1 VRSSRARRL
10 AQSPAD
16 CRCVNRYVARRARGG
31 FQAASFVNNKL
42 SPLLA
47 PYAGKCILVTG
58 AGGFIGSA
66 LVTALAEAVPRLLV
80 LLDNSEHHLHE
91 LAMRLRE
98 QNSASH
104 EAILGD
110 VCDTA
115 LLADVFERY
124 RPEVTFHAAACKHV
138 PLMENNPLAAMRT
151 NAVGTWRLMQAVT
164 NAAKTAR
171 DTQLLLISTD
181 KAVKP
186 ASVMGATK
194 RVAEMVIDRAGS
206 YGITAQNIRLGN
218 VFGSNGSVAPLF
230 ARQISHG
237 GPVTVTHPEAERYFF
252 TLDDTLEIIL
262 GAATMPGGTFI
273 PALPPA
279 LRIADLAE
287 RMIREARG
295 AASRDV
301 SIKFTALRPGDKLH
315 EEFVNPD
322 EILEALAGRQLSR
335 VHGPVLD
342 ALKFDAAMPRLERAV
357 EQRQLGTAMEILREF
372 VPQYQPSASLL
383 ALLHEASVAK
393 T

>member
-1 VRSSRARRL
+1 
-10 AQSPAD
+10 
-16 CRCVNRYVARRARGG
+16 
-31 FQAASFVNNKL
+31 VNNKL

-47 PYAGKCILVTG
+47 PYAGKCILITG

-66 LVTALAEAVPRLLV
+66 LSAALAEAVPRLLV
-80 LLDNSEHHLHE
+80 LLDNSEHNLHE
-91 LAMRLRE
+91 LSMRLRE
-98 QNSASH
+98 LKSAPH
-104 EAILGD
+104 EALLGD
-110 VCDTA
+110 VCDAA
-115 LLADVFERY
+115 LLAEMFERY
-124 RPEVTFHAAACKHV
+124 RPGMIFHAAACKHV

-151 NAVGTWRLMQAVT
+151 NAIGTWRLTHAIA
-164 NAAKTAR
+164 NAAQTIR
-171 DTQLLLISTD
+171 DMQLLLISTD

-206 YGITAQNIRLGN
+206 HGITAQNIRLGN

-230 ARQISHG
+230 ARQISNG
-237 GPVTVTHPEAERYFF
+237 GPVTVTHPQAERYFF
-252 TLDDTLEIIL
+252 TLDDAVEIIL

-295 AASRDV
+295 AHSRDI

-315 EEFVNPD
+315 EEFVNTD
-322 EILEALAGRQLSR
+322 EIVETSAEQLSR
-335 VHGPVLD
+335 VRGPVPD
-342 ALKFDAAMPRLERAV
+342 GPRFDATMQRLEQAV
-357 EQRQLGTAMEILREF
+357 DRRQLGAAMEILREL
-372 VPQYQPSASLL
+372 VSQYQPSASLL
-383 ALLHEASVAK
+383 ASLHEASVAK